1 MPWYKAGTVS
11 VTLNSNAVTGSG
23 TAFIVNCRVG
33 DAFRGPD
40 GGWYEI
46 INVASDT
53 ALAIDPPYQGAS
65 EATGAYALA
74 PMQGYVKDSADQ
86 LRAIVNTYGAK
97 LAALGTT
104 GNYDVLPVIKGG
116 TGGTS
121 PAEARN
127 GLELGAVAT
136 DNIVPVE
143 RGGTGGTTQEDAR
156 SALGLV
162 KTTSAYDATPGR
174 LLKTADLGLG
184 ATSGSYDGVASMD
197 SFFTAN
203 QMFTSTLAAPPGHNQ
218 PLLGSYPMGLHLR
231 RSSNVE
237 SQLVMGWGP
246 QGALGFRLKT
256 DISTWAPWRKVY
268 DTGNLLGPVSQVG
281 GVPTGAVIESGSNPN
296 GSYVKFADGTMIC
309 TLSITVT
316 DQSISDAYGPV
327 FQSSRSWVFPMAF
340 IAAPVVTCGAFKWGS
355 AASWG
360 GTSGAASTSGCSLR
374 GWDYFS
380 RASGTSTYISAIAV
394 GRWFA

>member
-1 MPWYKAGTVS
+1 MPWYKTGTVN
-11 VTLNSNAVTGSG
+11 VTLNSNAVTGVG
-23 TAFIVNCRVG
+23 TAFIANCRVG

-40 GGWYEI
+40 GRWYEVTNAPSNTSLSI
-46 INVASDT
+46 APAYLGPTAS
-53 ALAIDPPYQGAS
+53 GGS
-65 EATGAYALA
+65 YALA
-74 PMQGYVKDSADQ
+74 PLQGYPKDLADQ
-86 LRAIVNTYGAK
+86 FRAVNNVWGGK

-104 GNYDVLPVIKGG
+104 GNYEVLPVVKGG
-116 TGGTS
+116 TGGAS
-121 PAEARN
+121 QA
-127 GLELGAVAT
+127 
-136 DNIVPVE
+136 
-143 RGGTGGTTQEDAR
+143 DAQT
-156 SALGLV
+156 ALGLV
-162 KTTSAYDATPGR
+162 KTESAYDTTAGR
-174 LLKTADLGLG
+174 LLKAGDLGLG
-184 ATSGSYDGVASMD
+184 ATSASYDGVASMD
-197 SFFTAN
+197 TFFTAN
-203 QMFTSTLAAPPGHNQ
+203 QMFASSIATPPGHNQ
-218 PLLGSYPMGLHLR
+218 PLLGSYPMGFHLR
-231 RSSNVE
+231 RTSNVE

-246 QGALGFRLKT
+246 QGALGFRLKADT
-256 DISTWAPWRKVY
+256 STWAPWRKVY

-296 GSYVKFADGTMIC
+296 GAYVKFADGTMIC

-327 FQSSRSWVFPMAF
+327 FQGSRSWVFPMAF
-340 IAAPVVTCGAFKWGS
+340 IAAPVVTCGTFKWGS

>member
-1 MPWYKAGTVS
+1 MPWYKTGTVS
-11 VTLNSNAVTGSG
+11 VTLNSNAVTGTG

-40 GGWYEI
+40 GRWYEVT
-46 INVASDT
+46 NVASNT
-53 ALAIDPPYQGAS
+53 AMSIDPAYQGTTA
-65 EATGAYALA
+65 AAGAYALA
-74 PMQGYVKDSADQ
+74 PMQGYVKDSADA

-104 GNYDVLPVIKGG
+104 GNYDILPVTK
-116 TGGTS
+116 
-121 PAEARN
+121 
-127 GLELGAVAT
+127 
-136 DNIVPVE
+136 
-143 RGGTGGTTQEDAR
+143 GGTGGTTQAEAQT
-156 SALGLV
+156 ALGLV
-162 KTTSAYDATPGR
+162 KTANAYDTTAGR
-174 LLKTADLGLG
+174 MLKVADFGLGSTGSSYDG
-184 ATSGSYDGVASMD
+184 ATSMD
-197 SFFTAN
+197 TFFTAN
-203 QMFTSTLAAPPGHNQ
+203 QMFASSIAAPPGHNQ

-231 RSSNVE
+231 RTNNVE

-256 DISTWAPWRKVY
+256 DITTWAAWRKVY
-268 DTGNLLGPVSQVG
+268 DTGNLLGTVSQVG
-281 GVPTGAVIESGSNPN
+281 GVPTGAVIETGSNPN
-296 GSYVKFADGTMIC
+296 GAYVKLADGTMIC

-327 FQSSRSWVFPMAF
+327 FQGSRSWVFPMAF
-340 IAAPVVTCGAFKWGS
+340 IAAPVVTCGTFKWGS

-360 GTSGAASTSGCSLR
+360 GTSGAASTSGVSLR
-374 GWDYFS
+374 GWDYFT